1 MNPQRDHLNKFIEC
15 LGICHTVISEDK
27 EIKGKTCK
35 VYNASS
41 PDELALVNGMRHF
54 GFAFRERDVDDNLV
68 VDMTRTGETVS
79 YKLLH
84 VIEFNSDRKRM
95 SVLVRTQDNRV
106 MIVCKGAD
114 SIINERLK
122 SG

>member
-1 MNPQRDHLNKFIEC
+1 

-27 EIKGKTCK
+27 EIKGDKCK

-54 GFAFRERDVDDNLV
+54 GFAFRDRDVDDNLLI
-68 VDMTRTGETVS
+68 DMTRTGETIK

-95 SVLVRTQDNRV
+95 SVIVRTQDDRV

-114 SIINERLK
+114 TIINERL
-122 SG
+122 SPG